1 MSQNPTKSPLQMFTK
16 VGNNAATVGVI
27 RIYST
32 IWGDSWWFRD
42 TAQNIRNLAAQCS
55 ELEIRIHTYGGDVF
69 NAIGIHNL
77 IKSLGIPVTA
87 YIDGVCASAGT
98 IIACA
103 ADKVYMYTLGFYMIH
118 LPTISMEDVEVK
130 KAESV
135 IAMVKE
141 FTTLAVQMYMKKT
154 GLPEKEIQDMMDA
167 ETWLSS
173 ASALQKKFIDG
184 IEAASPMQA
193 DPTALTTA
201 MSSNDKF
208 SIFNSYKPMVDN
220 PQNNVGGSGA
230 NPQTPPQN
238 NVNGAGANPQTPPPA
253 VPIVDNAAATAT
265 ANFFNMQ
272 AAETRELIMKN
283 APHVEK
289 LVMLIEKYGAGEVA
303 VISNEISRVQLENAA
318 HLKTIEN
325 KEREIAALK
334 QSIRIATVTNAQK
347 EGKITAQEAELFMSA
362 TYTDEQVNGIISM
375 RKPIRKLSDAI
386 DAGANMSHY
395 GKTYLE
401 LSKENPDYLENLRI
415 NNNAEYQRL
424 YDDELGRQKRK

>member
-1 MSQNPTKSPLQMFTK
+1 MSAEAAVQKQPLQMFAVK
-16 VGNNAATVGVI
+16 NDAATVGVI

-42 TAQNIRNLAAQCS
+42 CERNIRDLASQCS

-69 NAIGIHNL
+69 NAIGIHNV

-118 LPTISMEDVEVK
+118 LPTISMEGLEVK
-130 KAESV
+130 KAESL

-141 FTTLAVQMYMKKT
+141 FTALAVQMYVKKT
-154 GLPEKEIQDMMDA
+154 GLTEKEIQDMMDA

-173 ASALQKKFIDG
+173 ANALQKKFIDG
-184 IEAASPMQA
+184 IEEASPMQA

-201 MSSNDKF
+201 MNSENKF
-208 SIFNSYKPMVDN
+208 SIFNCYKPKMADN
-220 PQNNVGGSGA
+220 TQNNMNGGGA
-230 NPQTPPQN
+230 NQHTPPQ
-238 NVNGAGANPQTPPPA
+238 VTPTV

-303 VISNEISRVQLENAA
+303 VISNEITKVQLENVA
-318 HLKTIEN
+318 HKQTIEN
-325 KEREIAALK
+325 RDREIAALK

-347 EGKITAQEAELFMSA
+347 EGKITAQEAELFMAA

-375 RKPIRKLSDAI
+375 RKPQRKLSDAI

-401 LSKENPDYLENLRI
+401 LSETNPTYLDNLRK
-415 NNNAEYQRL
+415 NNPSEYQRL
-424 YDDELGRQKRK
+424 YDEELLRQSKK